1 MERARSAAGVNG
13 VRIRAATIG
22 DASEIAKLSTELG
35 YPSTEDEVAWRLTAL
50 AASAS
55 HFIGVAE
62 RGGAV
67 VGWIAAERRLLLE
80 SGERAEIVGLVVGAS
95 ARRGGVG
102 RVLVSAAEAWA
113 AAQGLAVMTVRSN
126 VARTESH
133 PFYEAF
139 GYVRQKTQHAYVKSI
154 GDRPKE

>member
-1 MERARSAAGVNG
+1 MERATSTGRVIGVS
-13 VRIRAATIG
+13 VRPATQE
-22 DASEIAKLSTELG
+22 DASEIARLSGELG
-35 YPSTEDEVAWRLTAL
+35 YPCPAGEVASRLSAL

-55 HFIGVAE
+55 HFIGVAQ

-126 VARTESH
+126 AARTESH
-133 PFYEAF
+133 PFYEAS
-139 GYVRQKTQHAYVKSI
+139 GYVRQKTQHAYVKSLA
-154 GDRPKE
+154 GS